1 MLLSSVF
8 SVFVRGRNGRF
19 EVVTDSELQSRAARI
34 KLFLMDCDGVL
45 TDARIWV
52 LENGEDQKAFNTKD
66 GLGIEML
73 HRSGIKSGVISG
85 RVSSALTRRA
95 EKLGM
100 AYVRQGCVEKEQAF
114 AEIVADAGL
123 TNAEVAFAGD
133 DLNDVPLMLQS
144 GLAIAVADAV
154 AETRQHAHY
163 ITQARGGHGAVREA
177 IELILKSQDKWD
189 EVLRH
194 YLR

>member
-1 MLLSSVF
+1 MT
-8 SVFVRGRNGRF
+8 
-19 EVVTDSELQSRAARI
+19 EAEIQTRAARI

-52 LENGEDQKAFNTKD
+52 LESGEDQKAFHTRD
-66 GLGIEML
+66 GLGLELL
-73 HRSGIKSGVISG
+73 HRAGLRSGVISG

-100 AYVRQGCVEKEQAF
+100 SYVRQGCEDKEQAF

-133 DLNDVPLMLQS
+133 DLNDLPLLRKA
-144 GLAIAVADAV
+144 GLAVAVADA
-154 AETRQHAHY
+154 AIETRNHAHY
-163 ITQARGGHGAVREA
+163 ITEARGGHGAVRE
-177 IELILKSQDKWD
+177 IVELILKSQARWD
-189 EVLRH
+189 DVLKH
-194 YLR
+194 YVG